1 MEPRE
6 IEEVEKI
13 IDLKTR
19 KGKREK
25 RRDRKQFFSE
35 LLKCIF
41 LLIVAMLSAAIIVP
55 KSEAAPEKALI
66 IYEFCAVF
74 AIISLVSFWLDKV
87 KSKK

>member
-55 KSEAAPEKALI
+55 RSEASPEKALI
-66 IYEFCAVF
+66 IYECCTIF
-74 AIISLVSFWLDKV
+74 AIIILVGFWLNKPRR
-87 KSKK
+87 KK